1 MLILKKGIKVYDEI
15 IELQLLK
22 HHIIEQKSLLPS
34 CQNSKK
40 KTNQKQLQSVRTL
53 KIRKQY
59 RNSRAT
65 VAKIVSDAS
74 NNANRKM
81 ISMQIENTKDITF
94 PSFHLKMIL
103 TTFANVFTNHSNET
117 MKNEQWQQYTEKRT
131 VKTVKTCKMR
141 D

>member
-40 KTNQKQLQSVRTL
+40 KQIKSNCKASEHR
-53 KIRKQY
+53 Y
-59 RNSRAT
+59 GNRNSRAT